1 MFGSQQ
7 QYSKNLTFGMYSFC
21 YNTTTDTYDA
31 CTKTAISKINGT
43 LFYTLDPPMIGS
55 YMYLTSR
62 NVVNDICAY

>member
-1 MFGSQQ
+1 
-7 QYSKNLTFGMYSFC
+7 MYSFC